1 MVSIVQDN
9 KVGDSLKLR
18 SAVSKALGVKKPP
31 FKTPPAIA
39 RYRNKT
45 IVLKLT
51 ECWLKQYKSH

>member
-18 SAVSKALGVKKPP
+18 SAVSKALGVKNPP

-39 RYRNKT
+39 CYRNKT
-45 IVLKLT
+45 IVLNIT